1 MSLFCLFVVLYSVMS
16 ATNIITKINFIPMIN
31 DFNFKSG
38 QENLLIILA
47 VMDLDLVLRV
57 DFSPPLTDESN
68 PNDKREIKWWE
79 RSNRMCIVIMK
90 KVISKE
96 FRGSMFEKTIIAK
109 KFLA

>member
-31 DFNFKSG
+31 DFKSW

-57 DFSPPLTDESN
+57 DFFPPFTDESN
-68 PNDKREIKWWE
+68 PDDKREIKWWE
-79 RSNRMCIVIMK
+79 K
-90 KVISKE
+90 
-96 FRGSMFEKTIIAK
+96 
-109 KFLA
+109 